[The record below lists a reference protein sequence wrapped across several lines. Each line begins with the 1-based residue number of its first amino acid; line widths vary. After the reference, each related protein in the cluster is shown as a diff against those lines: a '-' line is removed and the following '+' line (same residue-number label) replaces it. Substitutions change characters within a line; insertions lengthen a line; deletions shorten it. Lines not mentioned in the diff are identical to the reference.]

1 MPFSAEMYWAILAV
15 LIAGVL
21 RGFSG
26 FGAGMVLVPSLS
38 LLYSPIIAVVT
49 VVLLEII
56 PSIQLLPN
64 ALSRCEWR
72 SVVPMSL
79 AAVVTIPLGSFIL
92 VHTDAAVM
100 QRSISIL
107 VLVCVIVLATGW
119 RYKGEYTS
127 RQSAATGF
135 ASGLIGGATSLG
147 GLPVILY
154 YLSGKNSTAV
164 TRASIVVFLVVST
177 LVSLVTYFS
186 HGIVSS
192 AVVLRASWLA
202 PFFVISIW
210 LGGHMFGK
218 VSEFIFRAVTLALVG
233 SVGAAMLIAKV

>member
-1 MPFSAEMYWAILAV
+1 MPFSVEMYLAILAV
-15 LIAGVL
+15 LVAGVL

-64 ALSRCEWR
+64 AISKCEWR

-79 AAVVTIPLGSFIL
+79 AALVTIPLGSFIL
-92 VHTDAAVM
+92 VYTDADVM
-100 QRSISIL
+100 RTSISIL
-107 VLVCVIVLATGW
+107 VLLCVVVLAAGW

-127 RQSAATGF
+127 RESTATGF

-154 YLSGKNSTAV
+154 YLSGKNTTAV
-164 TRASIVVFLVVST
+164 TRASIVVFLVVTT
-177 LVSLVTYFS
+177 LVSVVTYLG
-186 HGIVSS
+186 HGIVTSD
-192 AVVLRASWLA
+192 VVLRAAWLA
-202 PFFVISIW
+202 PFFILAIW
-210 LGGHMFGK
+210 TGGHLFGK
-218 VSEFIFRAVTLALVG
+218 VSESFFRAVTLTLVG
-233 SVGAAMLIAKV
+233 SVGMAMLFA

>member
-1 MPFSAEMYWAILAV
+1 MPLSAEMYLAIVAV

-64 ALSRCEWR
+64 AISKCEWR

-79 AAVVTIPLGSFIL
+79 AALVTIPLGSFIL
-92 VHTDAAVM
+92 VYTDADVM
-100 QRSISIL
+100 RSSISIL
-107 VLVCVIVLATGW
+107 VLLCVVVLATGW

-127 RQSAATGF
+127 RESTATGF

-154 YLSGKNSTAV
+154 YLSGKNTTAV
-164 TRASIVVFLVVST
+164 TRASIVVFLVVTT
-177 LVSLVTYFS
+177 LVSVVTYLS
-186 HGIVSS
+186 HGIVTSD
-192 AVVLRASWLA
+192 VVLRTAWLA
-202 PFFVISIW
+202 PFFIFAIW
-210 LGGHMFGK
+210 MGGHLFGK
-218 VSEFIFRAVTLALVG
+218 VSESFFRAVALTLVG
-233 SVGAAMLIAKV
+233 SVGIAMLFA

>member
-1 MPFSAEMYWAILAV
+1 MPFSAEMYLAIIAV

-64 ALSRCEWR
+64 AISKCEWR

-79 AAVVTIPLGSFIL
+79 AALVTIPLGSFIL
-92 VHTDAAVM
+92 VYTDADVM
-100 QRSISIL
+100 RSSISVL
-107 VLVCVIVLATGW
+107 VLLCVVVLATGW

-127 RQSAATGF
+127 RESTATGF

-154 YLSGKNSTAV
+154 YLSGKNTTAV
-164 TRASIVVFLVVST
+164 TRASIVVFLVVTT
-177 LVSLVTYFS
+177 LVSVIAYLS
-186 HGIVSS
+186 HGIVTSD
-192 AVVLRASWLA
+192 VVLRGAWLA
-202 PFFVISIW
+202 PFFMIAIW
-210 LGGHMFGK
+210 GGGHLFGK
-218 VSEFIFRAVTLALVG
+218 VSESIFRAVTLTLVG
-233 SVGAAMLIAKV
+233 SVGMAMLFA

>member
-1 MPFSAEMYWAILAV
+1 MLFSIEMYLAISAV
-15 LIAGVL
+15 LVAGVL

-64 ALSRCEWR
+64 AISKCEWR

-79 AAVVTIPLGSFIL
+79 AALVTIPLGSFIL
-92 VHTDAAVM
+92 VYTDADVM
-100 QRSISIL
+100 RSSISIL
-107 VLVCVIVLATGW
+107 VLLCVVVLATGW

-127 RQSAATGF
+127 RESTATGF

-154 YLSGKNSTAV
+154 YLSGKNTTAV
-164 TRASIVVFLVVST
+164 TRASIVVFLVVTT
-177 LVSLVTYFS
+177 LVSVVTYLS
-186 HGIVSS
+186 HGIVTSD
-192 AVVLRASWLA
+192 VMLRTAWLA
-202 PFFVISIW
+202 PFFILAIW
-210 LGGHMFGK
+210 MGGYLFGK
-218 VSEFIFRAVTLALVG
+218 VSESFFRAVTLTLVG
-233 SVGAAMLIAKV
+233 SVGMAMLFA